1 MDSKPYSSTHLPPAG
16 EERQQPA
23 ASAWSPLRHALF
35 RGLWLA
41 AIASNI
47 GTWMQEVGAGWLM
60 TSLSPDPFTVAL
72 VQAASTAPMF
82 LLALPGGAL
91 SDIVDRRRYLLVLQG
106 WMAGVALTLALLAW
120 SGAITPAGLLWLTLA
135 MGVGSA
141 LMMPAW
147 AALIPELVPPA
158 ELPAAVVLS
167 GVGINIARA
176 IGPALAGLIVSAA
189 GPWATFLL
197 NAISFLGV
205 IVVLWRWRPAV
216 VEQPLPAERFF
227 GALRV
232 GLRYARQEPALH
244 AVLVRALAFFLCASA
259 GMALLPLIVRHELA
273 GGANLY
279 GGLLACVGVGAVG
292 GAALLPTVRRRLSK
306 NSLVMVASLLY
317 ALTLATLGLIRSVP
331 ALAIALLVGGAAWLA
346 VLSSL
351 QVSAQTVA
359 PAWVRAR
366 ALAIYMLV
374 FFGAMAAGSAL
385 WGAVAQQAGPSTA
398 LLAAALGLTLL
409 VPLSWWFE
417 LTPSEEVDRS
427 PSLHWPTPIVAT
439 EVEPDRGPVLITLQY
454 EVDPAHAAA
463 FAEAMNGVARVRR
476 RNGAVSW
483 GLFNDAENPRKWIE
497 VFVDESWVEHLRH
510 HRRVTRADVD
520 VEAAARRFQVE
531 DIPLVIKHYLA
542 PER

>member
-1 MDSKPYSSTHLPPAG
+1 
-16 EERQQPA
+16 
-23 ASAWSPLRHALF
+23 
-35 RGLWLA
+35 
-41 AIASNI
+41 
-47 GTWMQEVGAGWLM
+47 MQEVGAGWLM

-292 GAALLPTVRRRLSK
+292 GAALLPAVRRRLSK

-331 ALAIALLVGGAAWLA
+331 ALAIALLVGGTAWLA

-385 WGAVAQQAGPSTA
+385 WGAVAQQTGPSTA